1 MMLFNLFIFKKI
13 DRIEHDENTIFC
25 NFVGINQEY

>member
-1 MMLFNLFIFKKI
+1 MTFFNLFIFKEI

-25 NFVGINQEY
+25 NFVGIN

>member
-13 DRIEHDENTIFC
+13 DRIEHDEDTTFF
-25 NFVGINQEY
+25 NFVGINWEY